1 MSEEQIRQL
10 IREAVQPKPTTVP
23 PTHPAPAPSSSTII
37 VGLTAA
43 ALLAIIALVG
53 IVAVVR

>member
-10 IREAVQPKPTTVP
+10 IREAVQPKATTVP
-23 PTHPAPAPSSSTII
+23 PSHPAPSSSTII

-43 ALLAIIALVG
+43 ALVGIIALVG
-53 IVAVVR
+53 IVAVMR

>member
-10 IREAVQPKPTTVP
+10 IREAVQPKAT
-23 PTHPAPAPSSSTII
+23 APAPSQTGTNTGTII
-37 VGLTAA
+37 VGLTSA